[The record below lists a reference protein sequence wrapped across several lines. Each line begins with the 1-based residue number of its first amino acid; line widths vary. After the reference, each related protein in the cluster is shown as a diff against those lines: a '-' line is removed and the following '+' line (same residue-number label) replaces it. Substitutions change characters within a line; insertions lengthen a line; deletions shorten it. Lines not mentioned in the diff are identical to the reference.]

1 MDATYPLSCTDR
13 TLISKQEYRAKKWQ
27 FKTLVS
33 AKELS
38 TLAKKGYRYISE
50 FAEELGVTEEIVAR
64 AYTYYKENGMLN
76 TDDKMLDESI

>member
-1 MDATYPLSCTDR
+1 MA
-13 TLISKQEYRAKKWQ
+13 
-27 FKTLVS
+27 LVS

-38 TLAKKGYRYISE
+38 ILAKKGYRYISE
-50 FAEELGVTEEIVAR
+50 FAEELSVPEEIVER